1 MISWDKCQ
9 LFSFYLYP
17 QILTMTKRFS
27 AVLYLFLSVSAIAQE
42 LNVMTFNIR
51 LNTASDSMNAW
62 PYRKDM
68 VASQVLFHEAQIVGV
83 QEALLDQMT
92 DLQQRLPKYRY
103 KGVGRDDGERK
114 GEFSAIFYDTT
125 RLQALDSKTFWLSE
139 TPEWAGSKSW
149 DAAITRIV
157 TWIKFRDKKTKK
169 IFYAFNTH
177 FDHIGKIARRESAK
191 LLLER
196 IREIAGTAPVVVTG
210 DFNSTPDDEPVQLIV
225 DQSNSQHL
233 VDSKGISLSPHYG
246 PTGTFNAFKGKEID
260 NQPIDYIFLKGTWKV
275 LKHAT
280 ISQTW
285 DGRFASDHFAVV
297 ARLLMN

>member
-1 MISWDKCQ
+1 MARIS
-9 LFSFYLYP
+9 S
-17 QILTMTKRFS
+17 I
-27 AVLYLFLSVSAIAQE
+27 VLCLLLSVSAIAQE

-62 PYRKDM
+62 PYRKDL
-68 VASQVLFHEAQIVGV
+68 VASQVLFHEAHIVGV

-103 KGVGRDDGERK
+103 RGVGRDDGERK

-125 RLQALDSKTFWLSE
+125 RLDAMESKTFWLSE

-149 DAAITRIV
+149 DASITRIV
-157 TWIKFRDKKTKK
+157 TWIRFRDKKTKK
-169 IFYAFNTH
+169 IFFAFNTH
-177 FDHIGKIARRESAK
+177 FDHIGKVARRESAK
-191 LLLER
+191 LLLQKISEV
-196 IREIAGTAPVVVTG
+196 AGAAPVVVTG

-225 DQSNSQHL
+225 DQSNTLHL
-233 VDSKGISLSPHYG
+233 VDSKGISLQPHYG
-246 PTGTFNAFKGKEID
+246 PTGTFNGFKEKERD
-260 NQPIDYIFLKGTWKV
+260 DQPIDYIFLKGKWKV

-297 ARLLMN
+297 ARLQLN

>member
-1 MISWDKCQ
+1 
-9 LFSFYLYP
+9 
-17 QILTMTKRFS
+17 
-27 AVLYLFLSVSAIAQE
+27 
-42 LNVMTFNIR
+42 MTFNIR

-68 VASQVLFHEAQIVGV
+68 VASQVLFHEVHIVGV

-103 KGVGRDDGERK
+103 RGVGRDDGERK

-125 RLQALDSKTFWLSE
+125 RLDAMESKTFWLSE

-157 TWIKFRDKKTKK
+157 TWIRFRDKKTKK
-169 IFYAFNTH
+169 IFFAFNTH
-177 FDHIGKIARRESAK
+177 FDHIGKVARRESAK
-191 LLLER
+191 LLLQKISEV
-196 IREIAGTAPVVVTG
+196 AGAAPVVVTG

-225 DQSNSQHL
+225 DQSNTLHL
-233 VDSKGISLSPHYG
+233 VDSKGISLQPHYG
-246 PTGTFNAFKGKEID
+246 PTGTFNGFKEKEKD
-260 NQPIDYIFLKGTWKV
+260 DQPIDYIFLKGKWRV

-297 ARLLMN
+297 AKLQLN

>member
-1 MISWDKCQ
+1 
-9 LFSFYLYP
+9 
-17 QILTMTKRFS
+17 MTKKFS
-27 AVLYLFLSVSAIAQE
+27 VVLYLFLSVSAIAQE

-51 LNTASDSMNAW
+51 LNTAADSMNAW

-68 VASQVLFHEAQIVGV
+68 VASQVLFHEAHIVGV
-83 QEALLDQMT
+83 QEALIDQMT
-92 DLQQRLPKYRY
+92 DMQQRLPNYRY

-114 GEFSAIFYDTT
+114 GEFSAIFYDTA
-125 RLQALDSKTFWLSE
+125 RLQALESRTFWLSE

-177 FDHIGKIARRESAK
+177 FDHIGKVARRESAK

-225 DQSNSQHL
+225 DQSNPQHL

-260 NQPIDYIFLKGTWKV
+260 NQPIDYIFLKGRWKV

>member
-1 MISWDKCQ
+1 MRKI
-9 LFSFYLYP
+9 FSFIFCL
-17 QILTMTKRFS
+17 L
-27 AVLYLFLSVSAIAQE
+27 LGVSAIAQE

-68 VASQVLFHEAQIVGV
+68 VASQVLFHEAHIVGV

-92 DLQQRLPKYRY
+92 DLQERLPRYRY

-114 GEFSAIFYDTT
+114 GEFSALFYDTT
-125 RLQALDSKTFWLSE
+125 RLAALESKTFWLSE

-177 FDHIGKIARRESAK
+177 FDHIGKVARRESAK
-191 LLLER
+191 LLLQK
-196 IREIAGTAPVVVTG
+196 IKEIAGSAPVVVTG
-210 DFNSTPDDEPVQLIV
+210 DFNSTPDDEPVQLIL
-225 DQSNSQHL
+225 DQSSPLRL
-233 VDSKGISLSPHYG
+233 VDSKGISLQPHYG
-246 PTGTFNAFKGKEID
+246 PTGTFNGFKEKEGD
-260 NQPIDYIFLKGTWKV
+260 DRPIDYIFLKGKWKV

-297 ARLLMN
+297 ARLLII

>member
-1 MISWDKCQ
+1 
-9 LFSFYLYP
+9 
-17 QILTMTKRFS
+17 
-27 AVLYLFLSVSAIAQE
+27 
-42 LNVMTFNIR
+42 MTFNIR
-51 LNTASDSMNAW
+51 LNTSSDSMNAW

-68 VASQVLFHEAQIVGV
+68 VASQVLFHEAHIVGV

-92 DLQQRLPKYRY
+92 DLQQRLPKYKY

-114 GEFSAIFYDTT
+114 GEFSALFYDTT
-125 RLQALDSKTFWLSE
+125 RLEALESKTFWLSE

-177 FDHIGKIARRESAK
+177 FDHIGKVARRESAK
-191 LLLER
+191 LLLQK
-196 IREIAGTAPVVVTG
+196 IKEIAGNAPTVVTG
-210 DFNSTPDDEPVQLIV
+210 DFNSTPDDEPIQLIL
-225 DQSNSQHL
+225 DQSNPLRL
-233 VDSKGISLSPHYG
+233 VDSKGISLQPHYG
-246 PTGTFNAFKGKEID
+246 PTGTFNGFKERESD
-260 NQPIDYIFLKGTWKV
+260 DQPIDYIFLKGKWKV

-285 DGRFASDHFAVV
+285 DGRFASDHFAVM
-297 ARLLMN
+297 AKLLII